1 MTKRIKISEYTT
13 YFLSGRYADWENTG
27 EDRVN
32 LERSS
37 SYLEDSEVQASI
49 TKVKD
54 RAKCNVQV
62 DLREKGYDDEKR

>member
-1 MTKRIKISEYTT
+1 MLEYTT
-13 YFLSGRYADWENTG
+13 YFPSGRCADQENTG
-27 EDRVN
+27 EDRLN

-37 SYLEDSEVQASI
+37 SHLEDSELQASI

-62 DLREKGYDDEKR
+62 DFYEK